1 MFENPGMTLVGKC
14 SGQLICM
21 AKTRAHFSHNSNSKD
36 LVSIGEIKTVELP
49 KGKKKCMMYN
59 SL

>member
-21 AKTRAHFSHNSNSKD
+21 AKTWAHFSHNSNSKD

-49 KGKKKCMMYN
+49 KGKKN
-59 SL
+59 A